1 MYVEVGDESVKNEA
15 IEESETFEKEYRQ
28 RAIEAG
34 QTAIKTRACKTVNT
48 GRPISVNVTENYDQQ
63 PGQQYQL
70 NESHGNQDD
79 RSRFLKP
86 LKVPTSV
93 PTFLR
98 FLRRLV
104 DELAEPVNLKM
115 ARLLQ
120 CLTGNALEAIRGL
133 GVTIPEY
140 EEAKEILKSIYG
152 GERGSLRTYMDQLE
166 QMPFIRSND
175 IHALGEV
182 RRPCANHGRQATGR
196 RKRRRAGRWNSS

>member
-115 ARLLQ
+115 ARL
-120 CLTGNALEAIRGL
+120 
-133 GVTIPEY
+133 
-140 EEAKEILKSIYG
+140 
-152 GERGSLRTYMDQLE
+152 
-166 QMPFIRSND
+166 
-175 IHALGEV
+175 
-182 RRPCANHGRQATGR
+182 
-196 RKRRRAGRWNSS
+196 